1 MKRVIQ
7 IITTAIII
15 ISVLNIINVNTV
27 QAANNEEIMIPDL
40 HEHSSEDETTV
51 SVNSVEST
59 EPVGA
64 NSKIHFIGI
73 GVNNDA
79 ILIESNGR
87 YGMVDSGE
95 KEDRT
100 DGLIGCTAQ
109 VVHYLKMHGVK
120 QLDFYIATH
129 AHSDHI
135 GNAESILR
143 EFPTKKVYIGKYNDE
158 YIYEKKNRWDN
169 QQIYDNLVK
178 TAKETGAE
186 LIQDFDSTN
195 TKFSL
200 GDLRIQI
207 YNYERKVD
215 QNGNRIAVWDD
226 NVNSLITLVKS
237 GDNTVLLTGDDTPA
251 SFAMLPDDV
260 KNVTVLKLAHHG
272 DPHNNTIEILE
283 KMNPQIS
290 IQTGSTDHL
299 SKEEYE
305 FLTCGGRKYFSTL
318 ADQAS
323 VIVEFPI
330 NGSEKSVN
338 VYTEKMLPDNFY
350 KMGDYYYSFDE
361 NGRALKGTQTIN
373 GNNYLFDINGREQ
386 FGLSQINNRK
396 MYLDLQTGCAWKNR
410 WFLQAGRDYYYFD
423 DNGYALKS
431 GWYEIA
437 GVKYYFDAE
446 GIWVPN
452 AKVEG
457 WQKNTTGWWYRNYD
471 GSYPYNVWKY
481 IGKYYYYFDQNGY
494 MVTGWKRINGYW
506 YYLSDSGAM
515 QIGWLKK
522 GETWYYLCESGE
534 MQTGW
539 VYVGGSWYYMRESG
553 EMLVGKQTLGGNIYY
568 FTAGGQ
574 WIDTSKHGNWERNQ
588 VGYWWN
594 NGDGTWPFNCWKK
607 IDGYWYWFNNYG
619 YRKSEWLVLNDGT
632 YYLNADGIMMTGWVQ
647 VDNIWYCFD
656 KSGRM
661 MTGNVILGDNN
672 KYYFNEKG
680 QLQVG
685 WFEYN
690 GRTVYSNQSG
700 IRFERSGWNLI
711 NEKWYYLDEN
721 YGRCTGWL
729 VFNKDQENE
738 MCYYLAD
745 DGVMVTGE
753 QIIQGVK
760 YYFSPSGLLRNVEQ

>member
-237 GDNTVLLTGDDTPA
+237 GDNTVLLTGDATPA

-260 KNVTVLKLAHHG
+260 KNVNVLKLAHHG

-373 GNNYLFDINGREQ
+373 GNNYLFDI
-386 FGLSQINNRK
+386 
-396 MYLDLQTGCAWKNR
+396 M
-410 WFLQAGRDYYYFD
+410 
-423 DNGYALKS
+423 
-431 GWYEIA
+431 
-437 GVKYYFDAE
+437 
-446 GIWVPN
+446 
-452 AKVEG
+452 VE
-457 WQKNTTGWWYRNYD
+457 N
-471 GSYPYNVWKY
+471 S
-481 IGKYYYYFDQNGY
+481 
-494 MVTGWKRINGYW
+494 
-506 YYLSDSGAM
+506 
-515 QIGWLKK
+515 
-522 GETWYYLCESGE
+522 
-534 MQTGW
+534 
-539 VYVGGSWYYMRESG
+539 
-553 EMLVGKQTLGGNIYY
+553 
-568 FTAGGQ
+568 
-574 WIDTSKHGNWERNQ
+574 
-588 VGYWWN
+588 
-594 NGDGTWPFNCWKK
+594 
-607 IDGYWYWFNNYG
+607 
-619 YRKSEWLVLNDGT
+619 
-632 YYLNADGIMMTGWVQ
+632 
-647 VDNIWYCFD
+647 
-656 KSGRM
+656 
-661 MTGNVILGDNN
+661 
-672 KYYFNEKG
+672 
-680 QLQVG
+680 
-685 WFEYN
+685 
-690 GRTVYSNQSG
+690 
-700 IRFERSGWNLI
+700 
-711 NEKWYYLDEN
+711 
-721 YGRCTGWL
+721 
-729 VFNKDQENE
+729 
-738 MCYYLAD
+738 LA
-745 DGVMVTGE
+745 
-753 QIIQGVK
+753 
-760 YYFSPSGLLRNVEQ
+760 